1 VEEIRDRAFAEVKA
15 GKGHDVFIFPWPPA
29 EFHQNVIDHAAV
41 YQMVAP
47 KYGAVQQLAF
57 RSTLNLAT
65 KKYFAFA
72 DFWMPSPLHFFQDY
86 WAQVG
91 MPLGPVHY
99 GSLLSGG
106 KMMREKLGIPCGL
119 AFSPTLEG
127 NVTLHTILYAHRA
140 WIMDSR
146 GNLLFNKNAFA
157 ATALNYIH
165 ALYHESGTP
174 EQLTWGSGDNV
185 RAMLGHK
192 ASSAIN
198 AISLLRAAE
207 KQNPGVAKNLWI
219 QPPLIGSSGM
229 GVTALPHVTNC
240 SVVWNFAQNQAG
252 AGKFLADMVD
262 SSRTGY
268 EKSLGC
274 NFPIYPKTV
283 PDIVV
288 RLHKDPQAGPSD
300 KYMALK
306 DALHWTP
313 NLGVPG
319 FATPAYMEI
328 FTSSLVPKM
337 VARIINGEQTPPLLA
352 PWKCNGSPTSGNRSD
367 QIDVDESKRKQ
378 PAKELRALG
387 GTSMSRQKITSIFLV
402 MALVT
407 SGFALPTVTVL
418 RKSPEFAIAD
428 SSGKTTQLS
437 SFKGKVVVMEFLFVK
452 SQHCMH
458 VAAILNKLNN
468 ELGPSGFQAV
478 GIVFD
483 PPNTA
488 QTGEQLLPVVVD
500 SLKLTYPL
508 GYASK
513 DDVDNYLGRSGN
525 EILNIPQLVVI
536 DRAGMIRATSG
547 GRGGDPTLEDENS
560 LRTLINGLLK

>member
-1 VEEIRDRAFAEVKA
+1 MNVLAKQGTQMTKPAGSKTSRRNFLKLAAGTAALGPFFLFSPYALASQKTLRIAKWAHFLPEFDDWFVNVMAQDWGKRNDTKITVDVIPVEEIRDRAFAEVKA
-15 GKGHDVFIFPWPPA
+15 GKGHDLFIFPWPPA

-47 KYGAVQQLAF
+47 KYGAIQQLAF
-57 RSTLNLAT
+57 RSTLNPAT
-65 KKYFAFA
+65 KKYFGFA

-157 ATALNYIH
+157 ARALNYIH
-165 ALYHESGTP
+165 ALYQEAGTP
-174 EQLTWGSGDNV
+174 EQLTWGSGGSV
-185 RAMLGHK
+185 RAMLAHK
-192 ASSAIN
+192 TSSASN
-198 AISLLRAAE
+198 AITLLRTAE
-207 KQNPGVAKNLWI
+207 KQSPDMAKQMWL
-219 QPPLIGSSGM
+219 QPPLMGASGM

-240 SVVWNFAQNQAG
+240 SVVWNFTQNQAG
-252 AGKFLADMVD
+252 ATKFLADLVD

-283 PDIVV
+283 PDFIV
-288 RLHKDPQAGPSD
+288 RIQKDPVANPSF

-319 FATPAYMEI
+319 VATPAYMEI
-328 FTSSLVPKM
+328 FNSSLVPKM
-337 VARIINGEQTPPLLA
+337 VARVLKSEQSA
-352 PWKCNGSPTSGNRSD
+352 EEAAASGAAEMQRIVDKWK
-367 QIDVDESKRKQ
+367 Q
-378 PAKELRALG
+378 
-387 GTSMSRQKITSIFLV
+387 
-402 MALVT
+402 
-407 SGFALPTVTVL
+407 
-418 RKSPEFAIAD
+418 
-428 SSGKTTQLS
+428 
-437 SFKGKVVVMEFLFVK
+437 VV
-452 SQHCMH
+452 
-458 VAAILNKLNN
+458 
-468 ELGPSGFQAV
+468 G
-478 GIVFD
+478 
-483 PPNTA
+483 
-488 QTGEQLLPVVVD
+488 
-500 SLKLTYPL
+500 
-508 GYASK
+508 
-513 DDVDNYLGRSGN
+513 
-525 EILNIPQLVVI
+525 
-536 DRAGMIRATSG
+536 
-547 GRGGDPTLEDENS
+547 
-560 LRTLINGLLK
+560 